1 MQLPNIQVPRAVQ
14 RAAESALAL
23 HRELALPVE
32 QEVSG
37 VALAERLASGSVAAE
52 DVGALARFFQVNERR
67 YGACLQAFRS
77 ARTDG
82 LCRSWAL
89 RGGEHGRVWA
99 ERQRD
104 ALVREGILP
113 ADPYAALLR
122 AEPDEVYARFA
133 VGAFRWEYGIDTPG
147 KAARFYEDYHRAT
160 GKVLDLHSAFGPSG
174 ESVAIAIRRRV
185 YGENPFDA
193 LRRAMQFEDAEYR
206 LAAMVDEQELRATG
220 QLDENIKP
228 FLLQGPGDPLKST
241 IKFVWPTFIA
251 YLILAAEKPE
261 LLADLHGES
270 KKPPTLSQEPT
281 SLLHY
286 SDAARIYIAFFHPK
300 GAYWKETAGTDFED
314 LPSQIENLMLRAH
327 VGRKLIPLQVQKILG
342 AARRWT
348 AENKIAGSLFH
359 VYNADWKKGNWQ
371 NILDALPLDV
381 DVRGPFQKF
390 VDDAPVPADG
400 VKLQQTISDKTQ
412 LKAIAKHF
420 FVSDPDALEQRKVGS
435 TPFGIAT
442 EKLGRPVGIY
452 SVIRTGVI
460 DRTMLGCF
468 ERPEGWVFVLQS
480 TSGAIVNVPIEEA
493 LGQLNAGNW
502 TVTKAHKDMKL
513 GYGASASSSGPKAAA
528 MATPTNIGGEA
539 PPAISK
545 EANPDTAISKPV
557 ATPSFAPLKD
567 HSAAG
572 LVPATPKA
580 VPVANPKEP
589 FGFDV
594 DEVVEIPGSAGGPVF
609 YWVREVTPFAYRAIL
624 LRVTDGAASVP
635 VSLLKE
641 KLEKGVSRGRFTK
654 AESIAPFV
662 TIYGPVT
669 IGGKETSFV
678 DSTSL
683 VFLPAG
689 PALSPGVETSD
700 GVVVR
705 VFEAVLP
712 GSETKH
718 PVIVLFDGSALRVK
732 THLVP
737 APKSSYAPTD
747 PKPESNLSEEANEL
761 SGTQQAFDW
770 LAQKGWTPVVA
781 SDGAGQF
788 KLALAGVYQYGALKT
803 RTILGYGKSEQ
814 GGLVYVIRT
823 EKGTVNWKSVAGGNT
838 DYAPLLKTDDIVLGE
853 LLPLPGTGSAKFPKL
868 NYRLSNKA
876 RTVAKENGLVY
887 QPAPKDAPFRVG
899 VPLTTSG
906 GLMTTRILGWVK
918 GPTGMEA
925 VIDEGGQSDYGVVSV
940 TTLKQLSLIYERG
953 TELSATGEVV
963 FGKKAGSAAV
973 SVVNAFEPKAPISLP
988 STPPAGWDSPAPVDE
1003 PTMAKPAS
1011 GKHVAAGIL
1020 AVFPAGTKIS
1030 SGTGL
1035 FLSTFP
1041 SVVLCYPSGA
1051 YGGYTLGIPKGT
1063 VDHGESPL
1071 LAAVR
1076 EFNEETGLTAK
1087 PVAHLGDFR
1096 ASTSVVRLYVGF
1108 VTGGNP
1114 VAKPKNDEV
1123 DAVTL
1128 KPLTDI
1134 DSSGFQNEKWW
1145 SDLVPSG
1152 GSNWQQDAVTKLVA
1166 WLMQNGMPQTYGPK
1180 STPSAHSQVTHPADV
1195 PSSTPLSP
1203 ALFSGTLIPQE
1214 PDTDVW
1220 KTLLFKAPFPVTTA
1234 MVTALK
1240 AKVKSGT
1247 AAEPTSFSAAKART
1261 VGPVFGQVFETSA
1274 GTPYTAAGY
1283 VSWLGT
1289 DGKDYHYLLGLS
1301 GAGLVEALPVAA
1313 NGTSDLHVSATDT
1326 ESLSSKDPWYS
1337 HPDPSVMA
1345 RMKLIWDAKGA
1356 LAPAKVNMQ
1365 TFKLNWLKEAGV
1377 PYYAVASSNIL
1388 QELSGLFV
1396 PGALTEAQKDAVIA
1410 CLKARMTATQSGK
1423 KSKGSA
1429 PVLASPF
1436 APSAPA
1442 APSAPPKP
1450 KVTIDKTHLSP
1461 SALAT
1466 LSYPESAQLTPVNA
1480 TKVSSSSKPSRV
1492 VQDQHGNKFFVKWRK
1507 GESWQAETDRAAS
1520 LLMVKV
1526 KGGVVPVNAFDYEG
1540 NRASIQPFFETA
1552 EPTPSNPN
1560 DLSDANKAELLSQHA
1575 FDMFVGDHDGH
1586 GGNWIQVGSKIIAV
1600 DRGQS
1605 FKFLLQG
1612 TEESL
1617 DPKWHAPGNIGIGYA
1632 KQLLIEW
1639 GKRSASIPV
1648 SAFSAMRATIE
1659 AIQAQFTTSTLKPIL
1674 AAMVAARGMSA
1685 SEETAMLAKL
1695 EKRRASYLDDWTT
1708 VLRKLQKDFAWPGSS
1723 GGLKLDFSQLTVSP
1737 AEMAFG
1743 KQEETTIAEAKKAGW
1758 QGKSLRVDGP
1768 WVENQE
1774 VMCKAVLWED
1784 SGSKTPATLIHF
1796 RLTKAAGLRA
1806 AQALLSSG
1814 VVEVSDGPGG
1824 PQRLAVDKANSIYEK
1839 LFAAIKTINYHLTG
1853 PKPDGV
1859 PNQTTVAAAVA
1870 LKPMLQQILEQSKDP
1885 KGTFSQT
1892 SEPNE
1897 AVNAMAD
1904 QYLGYV
1910 STIEYWNAN
1919 ATTLIGQHS
1928 PVFTEFVFEEPP
1940 ENKKPKPKK
1949 SFQAKLKN
1957 QGASYPN
1964 ITNDAGQIVV
1974 RNLHK
1979 PVVNS
1984 SQVSQF
1990 VIEDPKTGAKLF
2002 FNPTA
2007 QSGDI
2012 KAGVQ
2017 GVKGLCW
2024 GVLPGEPSAHVVVHL
2039 LKLFSDA
2046 TSVPMNR
2053 ATEADQRVLY
2063 LAKQAAALQ
2072 GGGVFKP
2079 TADGT
2084 ALVEP
2089 EVVAAM
2095 SAYEGGD
2102 HATAAK
2108 KLVNFIAGKAGMP
2121 PEDVLD
2127 AAKQDAAGMHDA
2139 RGAGFYRHNRIGWDT
2154 NRVKEVLGKTTYV
2167 AHALLG
2173 HSTTVQFFKDVAV
2186 NGALLANEVKPFYG
2200 VVKDGASPSS
2210 DFAQGGSQGI
2220 FCCLRKSGFYPKH
2233 LYFDLSLALRLD
2245 VYMVG
2250 TGDSFG
2256 NVHTERRTMPDKW
2269 TVGSGP
2275 IGASSSGQLL
2285 VRHDI
2290 DLQTYLVVAKC
2301 GSQSEADQCIALVK
2315 QLGWKFRAGPPEK
2328 IFIA

>member
-1 MQLPNIQVPRAVQ
+1 MQLPNIPVPRAVQ
-14 RAAESALAL
+14 RAAEAALAL
-23 HRELALPVE
+23 HRESALPVE

-37 VALAERLASGSVAAE
+37 VALAERLASGSVPAE

-113 ADPYAALLR
+113 ADPYSALLR

-160 GKVLDLHSAFGPSG
+160 GRVLDLHSAFGPSG

-228 FLLQGPGDPLKST
+228 FLLQGPGEPLKST
-241 IKFVWPTFIA
+241 IKIVWPTFIA
-251 YLILAAEKPE
+251 YMILASEQPD

-270 KKPPTLSQEPT
+270 KKPPTLLQEPT

-286 SDAARIYIAFFHPK
+286 SDAVRIYIAFFHPK

-314 LPSQIENLMLRAH
+314 LPGEIESLMLRAH
-327 VGRKLIPLQVQKILG
+327 AGRKLVPLQVQKILG

-371 NILDALPLDV
+371 NILDALPIDV

-390 VDDAPVPADG
+390 VEAAPVPAGG

-420 FVSDPDALEQRKVGS
+420 LVSDPDALEQRKVGL
-435 TPFGIAT
+435 TPFGVAT
-442 EKLGRPVGIY
+442 EKLGRPVGVY
-452 SVIRTGVI
+452 SVIRTGII
-460 DRTMLGCF
+460 DRTLLGCF
-468 ERPEGWVFVLQS
+468 ERPEGWVFVMQS
-480 TSGAIVNVPIEEA
+480 TNGTLSSVPIDYA
-493 LGQLNAGNW
+493 LDQLHAGNW

-513 GYGASASSSGPKAAA
+513 GYGVATSGPKAAA

-545 EANPDTAISKPV
+545 EANPDSAISKAV
-557 ATPSFAPLKD
+557 ATPSFELPKDQNITGLAP
-567 HSAAG
+567 SA
-572 LVPATPKA
+572 PKP
-580 VPVANPKEP
+580 VPVSNPKEP

-594 DEVVEIPGSAGGPVF
+594 DEVVEMPGAAGPVF
-609 YWVREVTPFAYRAIL
+609 LWIREVTPVSYRAINL
-624 LRVTDGAASVP
+624 TTHYGVQSVP
-635 VSLLKE
+635 MVYLKP
-641 KLEKGVSRGRFTK
+641 KLDNGKAVGKFTSP
-654 AESIAPFV
+654 AALAPF
-662 TIYGPVT
+662 IK
-669 IGGKETSFV
+669 IGGTV
-678 DSTSL
+678 MVGGANTDL
-683 VFLPAG
+683 LYPMPAMFALDG
-689 PALSPGVETSD
+689 TELSPGVETSD
-700 GVVVR
+700 GVIAA
-705 VFEAVLP
+705 VFAAKLPSSELRYPVL
-712 GSETKH
+712 
-718 PVIVLFDGSALRVK
+718 VLFDGKNLHVK
-732 THLVP
+732 P
-737 APKSSYAPTD
+737 QPAIAPKSSYAPTD
-747 PKPESNLSEEANEL
+747 PKPESNLSEDANEL

-770 LAQKGWTPVVA
+770 LAQKGWTPTVA
-781 SDGAGQF
+781 SEGAGQF
-788 KLALAGVYQYGALKT
+788 KLALAGVYQYGSIKT
-803 RTILGYGKSEQ
+803 RTILGYGKSDQ
-814 GGLVYVIRT
+814 GGFVYVIRT
-823 EKGTVNWKSVAGGNT
+823 EKGTVNWKSVVGGNT

-853 LLPLPGTGSAKFPKL
+853 LLPPPGTGSTKFPKL

-876 RTVAKENGLVY
+876 RAVAKENGLVY

-899 VPLTTSG
+899 VPLEMTTG
-906 GLMTTRILGWVK
+906 EKTRILGWIK
-918 GPTGMEA
+918 GVTGLEA
-925 VIDEGGQSDYGVVSV
+925 VLDHGGETSYSVVSV
-940 TTLKQLSLIYERG
+940 GSLKQLSLVYERG
-953 TELSATGEVV
+953 TELSDTGEVV
-963 FGKKAGSAAV
+963 FGKQAGAAAV
-973 SVVNAFEPKAPISLP
+973 SVVNAFDVKAPIPIP
-988 STPPAGWDSPAPVDE
+988 STPPSGWDSPAPVE
-1003 PTMAKPAS
+1003 ETEMAKPAK
-1011 GKHVAAGIL
+1011 GKHAAAGIL

-1030 SGTGL
+1030 SGSGL
-1035 FLSTFP
+1035 FISPFP

-1051 YGGYTLGIPKGT
+1051 YGGYTLAIPKGT
-1063 VDHGESPL
+1063 VDQGESPL

-1114 VAKPKNDEV
+1114 AAKPKNDEV

-1134 DSSGFQNEKWW
+1134 DNSGFQNEKWW
-1145 SDLVPSG
+1145 TDLIPSG
-1152 GSNWQQDAVTKLVA
+1152 GSNWQQDAMTKLVA
-1166 WLMQNGMPQTYGPK
+1166 WLVQNGMPQTYGPK
-1180 STPSAHSQVTHPADV
+1180 STPASHSQVTHPGDV
-1195 PSSTPLSP
+1195 QAAPLSP

-1214 PDTDVW
+1214 PGTDVW

-1234 MVTALK
+1234 MVVALK

-1247 AAEPTSFSAAKART
+1247 AAEPTSFSAAKVRA
-1261 VGPVFGQVFETSA
+1261 VGPAFGQVFETSA

-1301 GAGLVEALPVAA
+1301 GAGLIEALPVSA

-1326 ESLSSKDPWYS
+1326 ESLVSKDPWYS

-1345 RMKLIWDAKGA
+1345 RMKMIWDAKGS

-1365 TFKLNWLKEAGV
+1365 TFKLNWLKDAGV

-1396 PGALTEAQKDAVIA
+1396 GGALTEAQKDAVVA

-1429 PVLASPF
+1429 PLAVSSQ
-1436 APSAPA
+1436 APTAPLSVPA
-1442 APSAPPKP
+1442 APPKP
-1450 KVTIDKTHLSP
+1450 KVVVDKMHLP
-1461 SALAT
+1461 ASALAT
-1466 LSYPESAQLTPVNA
+1466 LSYPQSAQLTPINA
-1480 TKVSSSSKPSRV
+1480 AKVSSSSKPSRV

-1507 GESWQAETDRAAS
+1507 GEPWQAEIDRAAS
-1520 LLMVKV
+1520 LMMVKV
-1526 KGGVVPVNAFDYEG
+1526 KGGVIPVNTFDYEG
-1540 NRASIQPFFETA
+1540 NRASIQPFFDTA
-1552 EPTPSNPN
+1552 EPAPSNPN

-1605 FKFLLQG
+1605 FKFLLLG
-1612 TEESL
+1612 TEDSL
-1617 DPKWHAPGNIGIGYA
+1617 DPKWHAPGNIGNGYA
-1632 KQLLIEW
+1632 KQLLIDW
-1639 GKRSASIPV
+1639 GKNSASIPV

-1659 AIQAQFTTSTLKPIL
+1659 SIQSQLTTTAVMSVIAAL
-1674 AAMVAARGMSA
+1674 ASARGLSA
-1685 SEETAMLAKL
+1685 SEEAALLTKL

-1708 VLRKLQKDFAWPGSS
+1708 VLRKLRKDFAWPGSS
-1723 GGLKLDFSQLTVSP
+1723 GGLKVDLDQLLTVSP
-1737 AEMAFG
+1737 SEMAFG
-1743 KQEETTIAEAKKAGW
+1743 KQEEATIDEAKKAGW

-1784 SGSKTPATLIHF
+1784 SGTKTSATLIHF
-1796 RLTKAAGLRA
+1796 RLTKQAGLRA
-1806 AQALLSSG
+1806 AQALLASG

-1824 PQRLAVDKANSIYEK
+1824 PQRLAIDKANSVYEK

-1870 LKPMLQQILEQSKDP
+1870 LKPLLQQILEQSKDP
-1885 KGTFSQT
+1885 KGTFAQT
-1892 SEPNE
+1892 GEPNE

-1919 ATTLIGQHS
+1919 ASTLIGQHS

-1940 ENKKPKPKK
+1940 ETKKPKPKK
-1949 SFQAKLKN
+1949 LFQAKLKN

-2024 GVLPGEPSAHVVVHL
+2024 GVLPGEPSTHVVVHL
-2039 LKLFSDA
+2039 LKLFSEA
-2046 TSVPMNR
+2046 TSIPMNR

-2089 EVVAAM
+2089 ELVSAM
-2095 SAYEGGD
+2095 SSYESGD
-2102 HATAAK
+2102 PATAAK
-2108 KLVNFIAGKAGMP
+2108 KLVNFVAGKAAIP
-2121 PEDVLD
+2121 PEDVLA

-2139 RGAGFYRHNRIGWDT
+2139 RGAGFYRHNRIGWDLA
-2154 NRVKEVLGKTTYV
+2154 RIKSVLGNTTYV

-2173 HSTTVQFFKDVAV
+2173 HSTTLQFFKDVAV

-2210 DFAQGGSQGI
+2210 DFSQGGSQGI
-2220 FCCLRKSGFYPKH
+2220 FCCLRKGGFYPKH
-2233 LYFDLSLALRLD
+2233 LYFNLTLALRLD

-2269 TVGSGP
+2269 TVGSGS

-2290 DLQTYLVVAKC
+2290 DLQTYLVIAKC
-2301 GSQSEADQCIALVK
+2301 ASQSEADQCIALVK